1 MSDPIKEFEEMY
13 LKKLYEFYAD
23 DPQKPIRNSRIAKE
37 MGVSQ
42 ASSSEMIQRLA
53 AKGILYRI
61 PYRGSTLTESGLAAA
76 ARIKRRECLMEVFL
90 VKMIDYQGDVKAE
103 ACRLEHAITDELE
116 MALDRLLGYPEKT
129 PFGDPIPGIERQIEP
144 IASSMLLPLNSL
156 PDGNSG
162 QIELLVL
169 EGTEVETLKRFGLEV
184 GSFITVNDGKYS
196 IDGKVIE
203 ISSDLAA
210 LMLIRTQ

>member
-1 MSDPIKEFEEMY
+1 
-13 LKKLYEFYAD
+13 
-23 DPQKPIRNSRIAKE
+23 
-37 MGVSQ
+37 
-42 ASSSEMIQRLA
+42 
-53 AKGILYRI
+53 
-61 PYRGSTLTESGLAAA
+61 
-76 ARIKRRECLMEVFL
+76 MEVFL

-210 LMLIRTQ
+210 LVLIRTQ